1 QRGND
6 VAQTAEIGK
15 GDHGQAPVSR
25 VLGDT
30 LDSKLTRYVLL
41 KSERVQSGAS
51 LPVEVERKRVDRV
64 RAEGVR
70 LAQTA
75 VLAAHRSVL
84 GKAGETVRRLGA
96 RGIEEIKGIEAV
108 LGRDLVA
115 YTSHDAIVVRRQ
127 RFLEAEVLH
136 ASRQVRQ
143 RDVFE
148 QAQRSRVER
157 RGNHV
162 AGKRLA
168 RTEE

>member
-1 QRGND
+1 
-6 VAQTAEIGK
+6 
-15 GDHGQAPVSR
+15 
-25 VLGDT
+25 
-30 LDSKLTRYVLL
+30 
-41 KSERVQSGAS
+41 
-51 LPVEVERKRVDRV
+51 
-64 RAEGVR
+64 
-70 LAQTA
+70 
-75 VLAAHRSVL
+75 
-84 GKAGETVRRLGA
+84 GKARETVRRLGA

-168 RTEE
+168 RTEERIRLRVINRRDRSGERARGDDGLGEIARALRQRGHRREAVKRALVALEAVVYEEAGLVRAVIDLRDHQRAADRGV